1 MKRPFIILLIV
12 LAAVIVLGL
21 AAYGIARG
29 MRSPPTA
36 PVASGGFPARPA
48 WVFEAAETIIASP
61 VVREGTAYVRSASHL
76 YAVDTATG
84 QTIWEASSPGGDG
97 LAVAPLVLPK
107 VVVVPEAGSGL
118 ATFSRETGELLWR
131 ADPPWGRKIKD
142 MPSTI
147 ESLAAVGERLYV
159 ARMLWDL
166 AVHDLVS
173 GETLRGAISPNEDQP
188 PILLADQERLYLAT
202 EHKLTVYDRRERSA
216 LSTTGFEGGL
226 GPILLSKGKLFVAD
240 EGENAISA
248 FDTSEGGLNA
258 LWTARLPDEFAQPD
272 VRCLALREDVLY
284 VAADG
289 LLALSAQDGSPLWTS
304 AETGP
309 LECPVPLRNRVYVR
323 DTGGTLYALDRET
336 GAEAGRLALLSNRD
350 NLGIA
355 QGFRDSG
362 HFRGPAAA
370 GRLLLVPF
378 GDNRLFAYR
387 P

>member
-1 MKRPFIILLIV
+1 
-12 LAAVIVLGL
+12 
-21 AAYGIARG
+21 
-29 MRSPPTA
+29 
-36 PVASGGFPARPA
+36 
-48 WVFEAAETIIASP
+48 VFEAAETIIASP

-97 LAVAPLVLPK
+97 LAVAPLVLEEM
-107 VVVVPEAGSGL
+107 VVVPEAGSGL

-131 ADPPWGRKIKD
+131 ADPPWGEKSQAI
-142 MPSTI
+142 PSSI
-147 ESLAAVGERLYV
+147 ESLAAASGRLYV
-159 ARMLWDL
+159 ARLLWQL
-166 AVHDLVS
+166 AVHDLAS
-173 GETLRGAISPNEDQP
+173 GQALRGINAPLDNQRP
-188 PILLADQERLYLAT
+188 VVLADQERLYLAT
-202 EHKLTVYDRRERSA
+202 EHKLSVYDRRGRSA
-216 LSTTGFEGGL
+216 LSTTEFEGGL
-226 GPILLSKGKLFVAD
+226 GPILLSKGTLFVAD

-258 LWTARLPDEFAQPD
+258 LWTARLPDEFARPD
-272 VRCLALREDVLY
+272 VRCLALRGEVLY
-284 VAADG
+284 VAADR
-289 LLALSAQDGSPLWTS
+289 LLALSARDGNPLWTS

-309 LECPVPLRNRVYVR
+309 LECPLPLRNRVYVR